1 MGTGE
6 ENNLMSIAEASNQS
20 KNVKQSA
27 SDLKDQ
33 GPKHRRRPKDETEKL
48 ILEEAEELLISMIA
62 SNSEGL
68 NVLASVRITDV
79 LKSINSNLPKG
90 QHPMTTGA
98 AYQIWDSQLSF
109 QDALLD
115 RIMMRVSTPWE
126 EEIRLQIEGIFLQ
139 KLPWETAVKKV
150 FESAVADKDWHELTL
165 AIGLTAFVS
174 PDRIRLAEE
183 KSNIKYVRVLGSI
196 LSDLLAYSKRRL
208 ITGFTIEDMVWA
220 IEAASVG
227 LHLRTRTH
235 PELVLRAGTS
245 GGPLDSIMLLS
256 LFVGMSEPHLSSL
269 EDDQKAQSARPK

>member
-48 ILEEAEELLISMIA
+48 ILDEAEVLLISMIA
-62 SNSEGL
+62 NNSEGL

-79 LKSINSNLPKG
+79 LNSINSNLAED
-90 QHPMTTGA
+90 QLPMTTGA
-98 AYQIWDSQLSF
+98 AYQIWDSQVSF
-109 QDALLD
+109 QDALLN
-115 RIMMRVSTPWE
+115 RIMSKVSTPWE
-126 EEIRLQIEGIFLQ
+126 VEFRSNIELVFRQNLTWQ
-139 KLPWETAVKKV
+139 EAVKEI
-150 FESAVADKDWHELTL
+150 FASEAVDGNWHELTL

-174 PDRIRLAEE
+174 PHRIRLAEE
-183 KSNIKYVRVLGSI
+183 KSNIEYVRVLGSI
-196 LSDLLAYSKRRL
+196 LNDLLAYSKRRV
-208 ITGFTIEDMVWA
+208 IPGFTIEDMVWA

-235 PELVLRAGTS
+235 PELVNRAGAS
-245 GGPLDSIMLLS
+245 GGSLDSIMLFS
-256 LFVGMSEPHLSSL
+256 LFTGMTEPHLSSL